1 MNKTPIRYLIIL
13 LAKIVLLIVS
23 IVESIALFPYLLS
36 TYYNFPLNKS
46 FTGNILFNPYQTI
59 DSSARFIKANF
70 HAHSRE
76 YSGVTDG
83 HSSEQELFAGY
94 KAMKY
99 DVVGLS
105 NYQTINQTF
114 SADSGYVPLYEHGYN
129 AWKRHHVCIGANE
142 VTWWDYILFQSIH
155 QKQDMIFRLKPTMDV
170 VAIAHPK
177 FRNSFEPD
185 DFTKLTDYNC
195 IEVLNHYRTSDEA
208 WDSALSTGH
217 PAWIVADDDSH
228 NVAAEGETGVCWTMI
243 AANPV
248 RDEITKALKEG
259 RAYGVQGKNG
269 QNQNKLKSFE
279 TKGLLCTV
287 RCDSIA
293 DSIQFIGQ
301 GGKVASVAILT
312 DCASYSFGNNDTYVR
327 LKIFTKGSV
336 MWLNPIFRT
345 ADGTIPY
352 PHAEVSLTN
361 TWLWR
366 TAWFGVCIGL
376 VVTVLRKRNKSKTNI
391 L

>member
-1 MNKTPIRYLIIL
+1 
-13 LAKIVLLIVS
+13 
-23 IVESIALFPYLLS
+23 
-36 TYYNFPLNKS
+36 
-46 FTGNILFNPYQTI
+46 
-59 DSSARFIKANF
+59 
-70 HAHSRE
+70 
-76 YSGVTDG
+76 
-83 HSSEQELFAGY
+83 
-94 KAMKY
+94 
-99 DVVGLS
+99 
-105 NYQTINQTF
+105 
-114 SADSGYVPLYEHGYN
+114 
-129 AWKRHHVCIGANE
+129 
-142 VTWWDYILFQSIH
+142 
-155 QKQDMIFRLKPTMDV
+155 
-170 VAIAHPK
+170 
-177 FRNSFEPD
+177 
-185 DFTKLTDYNC
+185 
-195 IEVLNHYRTSDEA
+195 
-208 WDSALSTGH
+208 
-217 PAWIVADDDSH
+217 
-228 NVAAEGETGVCWTMI
+228 MI